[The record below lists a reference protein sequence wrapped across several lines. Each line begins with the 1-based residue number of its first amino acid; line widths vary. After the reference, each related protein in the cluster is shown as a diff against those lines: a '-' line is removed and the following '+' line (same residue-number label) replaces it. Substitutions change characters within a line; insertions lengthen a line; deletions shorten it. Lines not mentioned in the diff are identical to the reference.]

1 MGFNCGIIGLPNVG
15 KSTIFNALTSAG
27 VAASNFAF
35 CTVDPNVGRVPV
47 PDSRLEKLGRL
58 AKSAKIVPTQMEF
71 VDIAGLVKGASKG
84 EGLGNR
90 FLSNI
95 RKVDAVA
102 HIVRCFTGGDVLH
115 VMGDV
120 NPVRD
125 IEVVESELLL
135 ADLESA
141 EKKLRGLKKQ
151 AKSGDKNSV
160 ELAGK
165 LEVIIDG
172 LQRGLPASKLGG
184 SAIRTELPLLTDK
197 PVMYVANIADL
208 SDENGPMASSVRE
221 YAKQRNASF
230 VTVSAELEK
239 EIMELPTDERSEYRA
254 EMGVKVSGLD
264 TVIRAGHELLGLI
277 SFFTAGP
284 KEAHAW
290 TIEKGTNAQQA
301 AGAIHTDFIKG
312 FIRAEVIGYE
322 DYIACNGE
330 LGAKEKGKMHLEG
343 KDYVVKDGDVI
354 YFRVS
359 A

>member
-47 PDSRLEKLGRL
+47 PDSRLDGLGRL
-58 AKSAKIVPTQMEF
+58 AKSDKIITTQMEF

-115 VMGDV
+115 VMGAVD
-120 NPVRD
+120 PIRD

-172 LQRGLPASKLGG
+172 LQRGVPASKLGG
-184 SAIRTELPLLTDK
+184 SAIYTELPLLTEK

-208 SDENGPMASSVRE
+208 SDVDGPMVSSVRE
-221 YAKQRNASF
+221 YAKQHNASF

-239 EIMELPTDERSEYRA
+239 EIMELPPDERSEYRT
-254 EMGVKVSGLD
+254 EMGVTESGLD

-284 KEAHAW
+284 KEARAW
-290 TIEKGTNAQQA
+290 TIAKGQNAQMA
-301 AGAIHTDFIKG
+301 AGVIHTDFIKG
-312 FIRAEVIGYE
+312 FIRAEVISYE

-343 KDYVVKDGDVI
+343 KDYVVRDGDVI